1 MPQIA
6 PIGPIETSGF
16 GDPILRELNL
26 DPVGNKD
33 GLTTYVGGETKTVVA
48 TSEVIEAPT
57 VPALQT
63 QYTISLHRPSK
74 TSRISK
80 VRIKLVVP
88 VEAKDAAGN
97 PTGVK
102 SHENSADVTYLFSE
116 KSSLAER
123 QALNTVFNTL
133 LQESDTAAIIEELKS
148 LY

>member
-6 PIGPIETSGF
+6 PIGPFELSGF

-26 DPVGNKD
+26 DPVGSKD
-33 GLTTYVGGETKTVVA
+33 GLTTYTGGETKTVVA
-48 TSEVIEAPT
+48 TSEVTEAPT

-63 QYTISLHRPSK
+63 QYTVSLNRPSK

-80 VRIKLVVP
+80 VRIKLVMP
-88 VEAKDAAGN
+88 VEAKDTAGN

-102 SHENSADVTYLFSE
+102 SHDNSVDITYLFSE

-123 QALNTVFNTL
+123 QNLVTAFMNLIQT
-133 LQESDTAAIIEELKS
+133 SDNEAIITELKS